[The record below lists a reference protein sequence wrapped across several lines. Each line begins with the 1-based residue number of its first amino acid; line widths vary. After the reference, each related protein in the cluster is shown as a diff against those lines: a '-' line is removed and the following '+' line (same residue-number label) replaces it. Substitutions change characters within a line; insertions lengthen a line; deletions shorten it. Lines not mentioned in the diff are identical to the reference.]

1 MMHDFFSGMIAGL
14 LIGAVGVLFLIYALT
29 QGNPT
34 NTGKWVCT
42 DWQIVNYQPECHV
55 MTKQGNT

>member
-1 MMHDFFSGMIAGL
+1 MMSEFNAC
-14 LIGAVGVLFLIYALT
+14 LIGAIMGALGTALLIAAILDN
-29 QGNPT
+29 NPT

-55 MTKQGNT
+55 MSKQGDK